1 MFIGRGDGPMA
12 SMTDH
17 EIRAI
22 ALSGGLG
29 RSVRAFNDDEILSL
43 LRTAIQREGG
53 QVAFA
58 KHHSVNRTYL
68 NMVLNGKRPMGD
80 AIAEAVGLRKV
91 YVAEKNGGS

>member
-1 MFIGRGDGPMA
+1 MA

-22 ALSGGLG
+22 ALSSGLG
-29 RSVRAFNDDEILSL
+29 RRVLAFHDDEVLVL
-43 LRTAIQREGG
+43 LRAAIQHEGG

-68 NMVLNGKRPMGD
+68 NMVLSGKRPLGG
-80 AIAEAVGLRKV
+80 AVGEALGLHRV
-91 YVAEKNGGS
+91 YVVK